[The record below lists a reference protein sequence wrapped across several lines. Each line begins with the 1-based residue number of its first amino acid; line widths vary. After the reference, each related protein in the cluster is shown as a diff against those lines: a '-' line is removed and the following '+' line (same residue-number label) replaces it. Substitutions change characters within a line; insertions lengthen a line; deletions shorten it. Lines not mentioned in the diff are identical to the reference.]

1 METKNIPKLIFI
13 IPYRNRETE
22 KIHFSTYMK
31 YILED
36 YNKNDYELYYSH
48 QTDARPFN
56 RGAIKNIGFLAIKEK
71 YPNNY
76 KNMTFVF
83 NDIDTM
89 PFKKNVLN
97 YFTEK
102 NIVKHFYGF
111 DFALGGIFS
120 INGEDFEKCNG
131 FINNWGWGLE
141 DNAMNN
147 RVKNNNIEI
156 DRTTFFNI
164 KDKNICQLKDTN
176 LRSVNNKDVN
186 LFFKNI
192 YDDINNIN
200 NLKYNITNH
209 VIECNNENKNEYMIN
224 VETFNTRFEP
234 SNKDFYVKDLNKG
247 GKLGPLKPYK
257 NPQLKMRIF

>member
-1 METKNIPKLIFI
+1 MSVTEGALSWSLKSALTINSKVSPPHLGLLEKSPSEKSSLSWPKWG
-13 IPYRNRETE
+13 
-22 KIHFSTYMK
+22 
-31 YILED
+31 
-36 YNKNDYELYYSH
+36 ND
-48 QTDARPFN
+48 
-56 RGAIKNIGFLAIKEK
+56 
-71 YPNNY
+71 
-76 KNMTFVF
+76 
-83 NDIDTM
+83 
-89 PFKKNVLN
+89 
-97 YFTEK
+97 
-102 NIVKHFYGF
+102 
-111 DFALGGIFS
+111 
-120 INGEDFEKCNG
+120 
-131 FINNWGWGLE
+131 
-141 DNAMNN
+141 
-147 RVKNNNIEI
+147 NNIKI